1 MPMVF
6 VGAVGCGWAQPAN
19 TSGRIASNFFIVSP
33 FPECPGILA

>member
-6 VGAVGCGWAQPAN
+6 VGAVGCGWAAGQYQWQNSQYLFHFP
-19 TSGRIASNFFIVSP
+19 P